1 MIISKVHPYIR
12 WAEPELHAEIRR
24 IGDRIEKTASL
35 RDERSRCATSYLHQL
50 LRDREETLATLVA
63 RRRSH

>member
-1 MIISKVHPYIR
+1 MMISKTHPYIR
-12 WAEPELHAEIRR
+12 WTEPELHAEIRR
-24 IGDRIEKTASL
+24 IGDRIQKTAPL

-50 LRDREETLATLVA
+50 LRDREEILATLIV